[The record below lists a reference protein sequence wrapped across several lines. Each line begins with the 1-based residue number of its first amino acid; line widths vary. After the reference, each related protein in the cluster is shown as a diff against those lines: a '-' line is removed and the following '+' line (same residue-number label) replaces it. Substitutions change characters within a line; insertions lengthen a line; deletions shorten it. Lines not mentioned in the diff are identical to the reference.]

1 MREFGALDA
10 YEYVRWDNDSDHADP
25 LLRMHWRLKINQQY
39 PERWSVL
46 LGDVLT
52 SLRAALDH
60 TFWAAAMLH
69 SGQPARPQ
77 RLMFPIATKADGFA
91 RTARELS
98 SLVAPDLWA
107 MIESLQP
114 FRSGDRAHTAPLAVL
129 QWLSNVDKHR
139 FVHIVG
145 RTAVDFGPVILRA
158 EPAIEI
164 VEEWR
169 HEGPV
174 DEGTVVAR
182 LKLKRPAD
190 GTSLNVVPKPYG
202 DKNKPDHD
210 HPVDSQHH
218 AADADRSQTGVGQTL
233 VVVHVFLPRH
243 NLVGFPTM
251 STHTGHRCPR
261 CSGRSIGS

>member
-1 MREFGALDA
+1 
-10 YEYVRWDNDSDHADP
+10 
-25 LLRMHWRLKINQQY
+25 
-39 PERWSVL
+39 
-46 LGDVLT
+46 
-52 SLRAALDH
+52 
-60 TFWAAAMLH
+60 
-69 SGQPARPQ
+69 
-77 RLMFPIATKADGFA
+77 
-91 RTARELS
+91 
-98 SLVAPDLWA
+98 

-114 FRSGDRAHTAPLAVL
+114 FHSGDRAHTAPLAVL

-190 GTSLNVVPKPYG
+190 GTSLDVVPTFAHIPTLQIRTP
-202 DKNKPDHD
+202 NRMILESVDH
-210 HPVDSQHH
+210 
-218 AADADRSQTGVGQTL
+218 
-233 VVVHVFLPRH
+233 
-243 NLVGFPTM
+243 
-251 STHTGHRCPR
+251 
-261 CSGRSIGS
+261 GSC